1 MKKTG
6 HYQLFTIHHSLFTP
20 YLIINCYETNYN
32 YNFICFSNKTERMI
46 IMLKSIISIS
56 LLFFL
61 YLINASYGAEA
72 FKGNLFNDKGSVN
85 IQRNSLVINVREG
98 NSEITGAG
106 DIVRTGDES
115 LAHLEFS
122 DGSLIHIQANTTFQ
136 LKTLVTED
144 NKNCSIFKIVIGTI
158 SVFVNKI
165 TGKEQDYEIETPT
178 SVASV
183 RGTQFQM
190 NVYVDEDYNGKEEN
204 TEKTITVLSVQEGDV
219 ELSSEDRKRILNT
232 IGANTS
238 VFVTPDRE
246 LHYLDKFINLIEMR
260 QDEIKRRVRNKIKNY
275 FIQKLP
281 GPDIPGLPF

>member
-1 MKKTG
+1 
-6 HYQLFTIHHSLFTP
+6 
-20 YLIINCYETNYN
+20 
-32 YNFICFSNKTERMI
+32 
-46 IMLKSIISIS
+46 MLKSIISIS

-61 YLINASYGAEA
+61 SLINASYGAEA

-85 IQRNSLVINVREG
+85 IQRNSLVINIREG
-98 NSEITGAG
+98 KSEITGAG
-106 DIVRTGDES
+106 DIVQTGDES

-165 TGKEQDYEIETPT
+165 TGKEQDYEVETPT

-190 NVYVDEDYNGKEEN
+190 NVYVDEDYKGKEEN
-204 TEKTITVLSVQEGDV
+204 TEKTITVLSVQEGEV

-232 IGANTS
+232 IRANTS

-260 QDEIKRRVRNKIKNY
+260 QDEIKGRVRNKIKNY

>member
-1 MKKTG
+1 M
-6 HYQLFTIHHSLFTP
+6 F
-20 YLIINCYETNYN
+20 
-32 YNFICFSNKTERMI
+32 
-46 IMLKSIISIS
+46 KSIISIS
-56 LLFFL
+56 LFLFL
-61 YLINASYGAEA
+61 SLINFSYGAETL
-72 FKGNLFNDKGSVN
+72 KGNLFNDKGSVKLE
-85 IQRNSLVINVREG
+85 RNGQVIHVQNG
-98 NSEITGAG
+98 KSEITGSG
-106 DIVRTGDES
+106 DIIQTGDES

-136 LKTLVTED
+136 IKTLVTED
-144 NKNCSIFKIVIGTI
+144 NKNHSIFKIILGTI

-165 TGKEQDYEIETPT
+165 TGKEQDYEVEAPT

-190 NVYVDEDYNGKEEN
+190 NVYVDEDYKGKEEN
-204 TEKTITVLSVQEGDV
+204 TEKTITVLSVQEGEV

-232 IGANTS
+232 IRANTS

-260 QDEIKRRVRNKIKNY
+260 QDEIKGRVRNKIKNY